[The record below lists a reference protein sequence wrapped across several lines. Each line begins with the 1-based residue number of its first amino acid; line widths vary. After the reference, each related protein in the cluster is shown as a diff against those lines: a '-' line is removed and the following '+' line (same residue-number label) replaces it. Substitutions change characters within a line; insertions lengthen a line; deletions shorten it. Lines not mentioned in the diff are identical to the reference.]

1 MGSFITGNLLTA
13 ILLSNIQHYY
23 TVAIVLTVLALI
35 STLPFLMLR
44 KPEEVPSDEVC
55 EDEEE
60 HFTVREEIVQTW
72 DMMFSKR
79 MRPLIPLFIAT
90 TLADTLTYISFIPF
104 FTFYMVNEGYT
115 QQEEDH
121 LALIA
126 MIFFGVGSI
135 VGCVIFG

>member
-1 MGSFITGNLLTA
+1 
-13 ILLSNIQHYY
+13 
-23 TVAIVLTVLALI
+23 
-35 STLPFLMLR
+35 MLR

-79 MRPLIPLFIAT
+79 MRPLIPLFIAN